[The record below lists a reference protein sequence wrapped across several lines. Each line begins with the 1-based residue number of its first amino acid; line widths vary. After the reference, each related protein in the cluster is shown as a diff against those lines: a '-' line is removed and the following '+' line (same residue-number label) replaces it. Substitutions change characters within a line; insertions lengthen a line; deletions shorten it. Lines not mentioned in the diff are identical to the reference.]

1 MSMNAIRSETGAG
14 ARGVRVRG
22 PVQVTPRMASPE
34 HVRLSRR
41 GRRLIVALAILG
53 AGALGMVGGRAFA
66 ATEEPAQRTVE
77 VIVAPGESLWT
88 MAQRVADPGED
99 LRDVVREIQRLNQME
114 SVDLRS
120 GDALLLPER

>member
-1 MSMNAIRSETGAG
+1 MNTSAIRPEVGGG
-14 ARGVRVRG
+14 ARDVRVQG
-22 PVQVTPRMASPE
+22 TVQVRPRTAPPE
-34 HVRLSRR
+34 HLRLSTR
-41 GRRLIVALAILG
+41 GRHLIVAIAILG
-53 AGALGMVGGRAFA
+53 AAALGMVGGRAFA

-88 MAQRVADPGED
+88 LAQRVAHPGED

-114 SVDLRS
+114 SVDVRS

>member
-1 MSMNAIRSETGAG
+1 M
-14 ARGVRVRG
+14 RG
-22 PVQVTPRMASPE
+22 PGRVAPRTASPE
-34 HVRLSRR
+34 HVRLSAR
-41 GRRLIVALAILG
+41 GRRLIVAVAILG
-53 AGALGMVGGRAFA
+53 AGALGMVGGRAVA

-88 MAQRVADPGED
+88 MAQRVAAPGED

>member
-1 MSMNAIRSETGAG
+1 MSTSAIRPEIGAG
-14 ARGVRVRG
+14 AGGVGVRG
-22 PVQVTPRMASPE
+22 PVRVAPRTASPE
-34 HVRLSRR
+34 HVRLSAR
-41 GRRLIVALAILG
+41 GRRLIVAVAILG
-53 AGALGMVGGRAFA
+53 AGALGMVGGRAVA

-88 MAQRVADPGED
+88 MAQRVAAPGED
-99 LRDVVREIQRLNQME
+99 LRDVVREIQRLNQKE